1 MTGTDSSAAPIS
13 PLAIPPHARTLVL
26 FGGSFDPPHLAHT
39 SLPALVSAAL
49 GPDAA
54 VVYIPAARSPHK
66 DAPGT
71 PAHHRLAMLRLALHG
86 GPGLI
91 WTDELD
97 RTPPGGAS
105 YTVDTVRRARHVL
118 DAAGQAHVGLRLLFG
133 ADQAL
138 AFHRWKQP
146 HDILQLAQ
154 PLVLL
159 RAPDTD
165 AQHLLESLAR
175 SGEWSTREMDLWR
188 RGTHTAAGL
197 AQLPHASTDVR
208 AAAAA
213 GADLTGMVCPAVAKY
228 IAEHGLYRAS
238 AKNAD
243 SH

>member
-1 MTGTDSSAAPIS
+1 MSGQGASEAPIS
-13 PLAIPPHARTLVL
+13 PLAVPGHVRTLVL

-49 GPDAA
+49 GVDASL
-54 VVYIPAARSPHK
+54 VYIPAARSPHK
-66 DAPGT
+66 DAQGT

-97 RTPPGGAS
+97 RTPPGAAS
-105 YTVDTVRRARHVL
+105 YTVDTVRRARRML
-118 DAAGQAHVGLRLLFG
+118 DASGQAHVGLRLLFG

-146 HDILQLAQ
+146 HDILQLAP

-159 RAPDTD
+159 RPPTTD
-165 AQHLLESLAR
+165 ARHLLESLAG
-175 SGEWSTREMDLWR
+175 SGEWTPPEMDLWR
-188 RGTHTAAGL
+188 QGMHTAAGVTL
-197 AQLPHASTDVR
+197 LPHASTDVR

-213 GADLTGMVCPAVAKY
+213 GADLAGMVSPAVAQY

-238 AKNAD
+238 AKRAD
-243 SH
+243 